1 MAAQM
6 TKWRKLLWWVGA
18 QPIFTGGFLGPK
30 KAHLLGI
37 NRYDDCTLR
46 NVGYFGELVW
56 NPLVLALEFMPR
68 KQGCHTK
75 PCPYNVKNQPLAA
88 PALSKQLPNQEKLF
102 PAVAET
108 FQQSINHWAEQQKMT
123 TTIPWSTM
131 HAVPN
136 YFTSH
141 SNMIPQICIGNSKSY
156 IGQIQ
161 HLVEVNVRAGVFNY
175 IILWLAKIARDH
187 SQECLRHH
195 IQNEKPAST
204 KLNLL

>member
-1 MAAQM
+1 MASQM
-6 TKWRKLLWWVGA
+6 TKWRKVLWWVGV

-30 KAHLLGI
+30 KAHLVGI

-75 PCPYNVKNQPLAA
+75 PCPYNLKNQPLAA

-108 FQQSINHWAEQQKMT
+108 FQQSINHWAAIVAKKLDPG
-123 TTIPWSTM
+123 ILDPSRC
-131 HAVPN
+131 
-136 YFTSH
+136 S
-141 SNMIPQICIGNSKSY
+141 
-156 IGQIQ
+156 GQIRK
-161 HLVEVNVRAGVFNY
+161 VEARLGK
-175 IILWLAKIARDH
+175 LAKIRKV
-187 SQECLRHH
+187 ET
-195 IQNEKPAST
+195 N
-204 KLNLL
+204 